1 MIVWGGRNLDT
12 GGVRQYNTGGRYSF
26 APPLTISQTTQS
38 FTATGGPG
46 SVAVTAQGGCTWMAT
61 SNAGFLTI
69 TSGSSGAGN
78 GTVNFAVAANTGQ
91 TARTGT
97 LTIGTQSFT
106 VTQSGENPLPVASS
120 LNPATAGGGG
130 SAFTLTVTGAG
141 FVNGATVRWNGNNR
155 TTNFVSATQLTA
167 QIPASD
173 LLTLGSAL
181 VTVFNPAPG
190 GGVSNA
196 LSFNVTATVSSIS
209 AASFSGAELAADSI
223 VAAFG
228 SELAT
233 QTLAAPVTPLPTTL
247 AGTTVRVRDSA
258 GVERPAALFFVAPTQ
273 VNYLMPAGT
282 AAGAATV
289 TITSGSGKVS
299 LGAVRIAAVA
309 PGLFAANANGQGVPA
324 AVALRARGEVQTFD
338 AVARF
343 DSATGRFVPAPIDL
357 GPEGDQVILLLFG
370 TGLRGRSALAAVTC
384 TIGGISVPVTFA
396 GAQGD
401 LVGLDQVNL
410 GPLPRG
416 LAGRGEVDLVLLV
429 DGKAANTVRVN
440 LK

>member
-1 MIVWGGRNLDT
+1 M
-12 GGVRQYNTGGRYSF
+12 
-26 APPLTISQTTQS
+26 PLTYSPS
-38 FTATGGPG
+38 PPPPNPFTATGGSG
-46 SVAVTAQGGCTWMAT
+46 SVAVTAQGGCTWTAT
-61 SNAGFLTI
+61 SNAGFTTI

-78 GTVNFAVAANTGQ
+78 GTVNFSVAPNTSQ
-91 TARTGT
+91 NARTGT
-97 LTIGTQSFT
+97 LSVGGQSFT
-106 VTQSGENPLPVASS
+106 VMQSGENPV
-120 LNPATAGGGG
+120 PALAGLSPNSTNAGAA
-130 SAFTLTVTGAG
+130 AFTLTVNGTG
-141 FVNGATVRWNGNNR
+141 FVSGATVRWSGNNR
-155 TTNFVSATQLTA
+155 TTAFVSATQLTA

-173 LLTLGSAL
+173 LLTLGPAA

-190 GGVSNA
+190 GGASTA
-196 LSFNVTATVSSIS
+196 QSFNVMANVASIS

-258 GVERPAALFFVAPTQ
+258 GVERPAPLFFVAAGQ

-289 TITSGSGKVS
+289 TITSGSGKLS

-324 AVALRARGEVQTFD
+324 AVALRVRSDGAQSFEPVAQFD
-338 AVARF
+338 AAAGQF
-343 DSATGRFVPAPIDL
+343 IPAPIDL
-357 GPEGDQVILLLFG
+357 GAATDQVFLILFG
-370 TGLRGRSALAAVTC
+370 TGIRGRSALTAVTC
-384 TIGGISVPVTFA
+384 TIGGVSVTVPFA
-396 GAQGD
+396 DAQGG
-401 LVGLDQVNL
+401 LVGLDQVNA

-429 DGKAANTVRVN
+429 EGKAANTVRVA